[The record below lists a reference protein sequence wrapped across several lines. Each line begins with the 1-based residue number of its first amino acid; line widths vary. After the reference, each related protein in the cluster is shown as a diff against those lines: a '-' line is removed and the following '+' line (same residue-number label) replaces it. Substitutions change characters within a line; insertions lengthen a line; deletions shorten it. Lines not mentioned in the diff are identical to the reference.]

1 MDFKWPNDTRT
12 SNKRDEIRAAS
23 LPQGSIPTIG
33 HSPHLRRS
41 RDIPPVKLAHEQ
53 RAVDEFRQGAGRTG
67 PCADRSKSE
76 VAVRHDGVRF
86 TAKPDIGSRIYE
98 NTPY

>member
-1 MDFKWPNDTRT
+1 MDPLPCRTSIGVPSPGVSSIGREGRSQRLIHEITPSKTEPNWGVRMDFEWPNDSRT

-53 RAVDEFRQGAGRTG
+53 RAVD
-67 PCADRSKSE
+67 
-76 VAVRHDGVRF
+76 
-86 TAKPDIGSRIYE
+86 
-98 NTPY
+98 